1 MTFYCRLLALCFVIK
16 EKSKFFRNDFL
27 IYKYKKELILAGEPE
42 LAKKVMDIREE
53 NQIFE
58 L

>member
-1 MTFYCRLLALCFVIK
+1 MLYSQCICGEDTH
-16 EKSKFFRNDFL
+16 L
-27 IYKYKKELILAGEPE
+27 IPQYKKELILAGEPE

>member
-1 MTFYCRLLALCFVIK
+1 MESTIFCILWIPQ
-16 EKSKFFRNDFL
+16 
-27 IYKYKKELILAGEPE
+27 YKKELILAGEPE